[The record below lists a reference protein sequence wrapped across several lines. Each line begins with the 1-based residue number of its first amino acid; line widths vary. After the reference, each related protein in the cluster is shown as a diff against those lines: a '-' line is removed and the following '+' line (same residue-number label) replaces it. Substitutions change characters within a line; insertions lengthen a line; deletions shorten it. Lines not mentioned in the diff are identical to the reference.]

1 MPNVMSCHLVPCH
14 AMVAAGAK
22 GAIVAAPGGG
32 GSKGGVRWPYA
43 LYIAM
48 EPVAGVTLDVWL
60 QNRARSFLAAPPAAP
75 TRVSAAAPAPPEAL
89 AEPAAAAVHL
99 RGPAGTA
106 LQGTAAEGAAGGA
119 AHLASAARAAATGVA
134 GATLLGT
141 GPRPAAAAAAGS
153 AGGLGP
159 VERDIFRQLALGL
172 LHCHSA
178 GIIHRGELHA

>member
-1 MPNVMSCHLVPCH
+1 M
-14 AMVAAGAK
+14 
-22 GAIVAAPGGG
+22 AAPGGG

-60 QNRARSFLAAPPAAP
+60 QNRARSFLAAPPAAS
-75 TRVSAAAPAPPEAL
+75 TRVSAAASAPLEAL

-99 RGPAGTA
+99 WGPAGTVFK
-106 LQGTAAEGAAGGA
+106 GTATKGAVGSTT
-119 AHLASAARAAATGVA
+119 HLASAARAAVTGGA
-134 GATLLGT
+134 GATLSGT
-141 GPRPAAAAAAGS
+141 GRRPAAAAAAGS

-159 VERDIFRQLALGL
+159 LERDIFRQLALGL

-178 GIIHRGELHA
+178 GIIHRGELQA